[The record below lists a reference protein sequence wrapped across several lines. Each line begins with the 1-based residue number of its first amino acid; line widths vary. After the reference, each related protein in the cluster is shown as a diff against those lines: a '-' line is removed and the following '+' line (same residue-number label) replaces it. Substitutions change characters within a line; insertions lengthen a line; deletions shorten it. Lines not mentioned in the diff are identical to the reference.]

1 MTPRPFAML
10 RSPFGSNSPLA
21 SIPSPIHFPEHD
33 VQTAKDADDIGN
45 RMAQAHLLKG
55 GQVDEA
61 GAANV
66 VAIGR
71 TGAVGDDVVS
81 KLAFGVLDA
90 GIGLAG
96 GNLDLVALLARAD
109 WPVGNIADGL
119 LEDLGAF
126 PQLEQPDVIPIVKVA
141 VRARDDVE
149 VEPIVDAVR
158 GGAADVVSHV
168 RGAEDWPGR
177 RVIDGLFG
185 SQHAHPF
192 ATIEDDLILREVPVE
207 LVDLL
212 VDPVVDDTTTAFDP
226 AGRQIEGNTAEPE
239 VIAHHAAAR
248 RPFEE
253 VEDQLALLDRVERRG
268 EERAQIVE

>member
-1 MTPRPFAML
+1 GGLGPPRIQDFESCEKCL
-10 RSPFGSNSPLA
+10 SLA
-21 SIPSPIHFPEHD
+21 VNLPQHD

-45 RMAQAHLLKG
+45 RMAQAHQLKG
-55 GQVDEA
+55 SQVDEA

-71 TGAVGDDVVS
+71 TGAVGDDIVS

-96 GNLDLVALLARAD
+96 GNLDLVALLAGED
-109 WPVGNIADGL
+109 WPVGNVADGL
-119 LEDLGAF
+119 LENLGAF
-126 PQLEQPDVIPIVKVA
+126 PHLEQPDVIPIVKVA

-168 RGAEDWPGR
+168 RGAEDWPRR

-192 ATIEDDLILREVPVE
+192 ATIENDLILREVPVE

-212 VDPVVDDTTTAFDP
+212 V
-226 AGRQIEGNTAEPE
+226 
-239 VIAHHAAAR
+239 
-248 RPFEE
+248 
-253 VEDQLALLDRVERRG
+253 
-268 EERAQIVE
+268 